1 MKKRLMAT
9 LLTLCMLFSLLPTT
23 ALAADANP
31 FTDVKSSDWY
41 YDAVRYVKSEGL
53 MAGTSDTAFSPNTTT
68 TRGMIVT
75 ILWRLAGSPEVTG
88 TQFADVDDGQ
98 YYADAILWASKNSIV
113 SGYGDNAFGP
123 NDPITRQCMA
133 TILYRYAEY
142 ADYDVSAAA
151 DLSEFADEAE
161 IAAYAE
167 APLAWASAEGLISGM
182 GDGILAPQGSATR
195 AQVAVILY
203 RFCQLLEGGS
213 SAQGDYTVTFK
224 WNYSGKGT
232 YKTVSVDEG
241 ETVNEPTKPTRSGY
255 TFKGWYTKANGGEKF
270 DFDTEITASITLY
283 AQWSSNGGGG
293 GGHTHSWGEWEPNGN
308 GTHTRVCTKNSSHT
322 ETEECTY
329 VVDNNGLTQTC
340 EVCGG
345 VTGHNSVR
353 VNGGDYIAAS
363 ELNAAIQAAGG
374 DVSVEVYGK
383 VALTGSIQGADAVS
397 FKGMSKDAAIDL
409 GNEAHTASGI
419 ELTFE
424 TLTLTKTNDNYKGFH
439 HAAKETYIDC
449 TLEGTFWTYAAEA
462 SFTGCTF
469 EQTNSD
475 AYNLWTYGTTNM
487 TITDCTFNSA
497 GKSLLIYNEGGSG
510 DPTYINVSGTEFNA
524 SEAVEGKAAIEID
537 STYNEFI
544 VNIKDCT
551 ATGFAA
557 GSVSG
562 DTLWNNKLGS
572 QTTVIVDGLQV
583 LPTPETIADGF
594 EKIGEG
600 VYQITNINGLKYFA
614 EQVNGGTTYA
624 GETIKLAV
632 DVDLNNEAWTPIGNS
647 TNKFQG
653 TFDGQEKTIS
663 NLNVDMA
670 DTSDVGLF
678 GFTASGAVKNLTI
691 NNAAIKGYL
700 DVGVVAGTPYTSTY
714 DNITLTGDIKVE
726 GFAYVGGMFGKNA
739 YADLSNL
746 TIDASEDSYV
756 KADSVEGETAYRT
769 YVGGIVGFMG
779 EGSHGIT
786 NAVSNIDV
794 YGSTCDVGGITG
806 IAHYGNRFTN
816 CSSSGDVTIT
826 SYIDEGDQL
835 EMGGIAGVWHN
846 QSGQTVTFTDCEYT
860 GTLSAVK
867 GDGTE
872 YTGPFMYDG
881 LVGRAYKTDGTG
893 KLIINGV
900 EMLADGLA
908 MDEDGNY
915 VVTNANGLAAVNSL
929 VGVSGSGDQTV
940 ILSADTTYDMTG
952 VTWTPIKVDGY
963 HGADI
968 ITIEGNGATITN
980 LSAPLFAGGF
990 AGESGIVISDL
1001 TIASSEI
1008 TSTSNQGSGAF
1019 IECVDS
1025 METITLTNCHLVD
1038 STVTGSRT
1046 GGLIGWTSGYSN
1058 QNDGPVKTYVD
1069 ITDCSVVDCTISG
1082 TGSVGGII
1090 GHAGASDWTYHT
1102 ITNCTVENTTLT
1114 SDDTDSVRVGTI
1126 VGTAN
1131 VGEVTITDCTATNV
1145 TLTQNDQSV
1154 DEKAYGRFVP
1164 GTTGKLVIDG
1174 ILITNEA
1181 IEGADG
1187 LAAALESVS
1196 SMTGEVTLAVE
1207 GAELGWETGAQHGST
1222 PFLGEN
1228 ATVETVVIDG
1238 GETGATLTATGAGVG
1253 PIRAANEGTLV
1264 FKNITFVDQS
1274 ESYAENAWEFAYLEM
1289 GGKLV
1294 FEDCTFA
1301 DPIQL
1306 GSDAEATF
1314 TNCTFEGKTVD
1325 GLTMYAVWLDDGSAT
1340 FDGCTITGTRGI
1352 KAHEAYGSDVIEL
1365 VIDGCTFDSLSEK
1378 PGIAI
1383 GDVDA
1388 DTAITITDSEF
1399 INCKAGD
1406 QGLYIYETDTDVETF
1421 AFTES
1426 GNTVTND

>member
-203 RFCQLLEGGS
+203 RFCQLLDGGS

-322 ETEECTY
+322 ETEAC
-329 VVDNNGLTQTC
+329 DNKGENGAC
-340 EVCGG
+340 SVCGDTTEY
-345 VTGHNSVR
+345 VAEI
-353 VNGGDYIAAS
+353 NGIKYAT
-363 ELNAAIQAAGG
+363 L
-374 DVSVEVYGK
+374 
-383 VALTGSIQGADAVS
+383 ADAVDAGGEIVLL
-397 FKGMSKDAAIDL
+397 KDVYLTETVVVTEGKTVTVDLNGKAITVSKNEETGRSLYAFDNYGTMTLKDSTGEGSITARGIENFGTMTVESGKIISCDDNGGAAIW
-409 GNEAHTASGI
+409 NETKGETTATLTINGG
-419 ELTFE
+419 TFE
-424 TLTLTKTNDNYKGFH
+424 TAEDVDGEPGDPACLINNTAAVTVINGGTFNGKADWAYAVISSGDITINDAVINGRHGALAIDDGTAIVNGSTMTVEGSPAMTDHLLYVESGVLTINGGSYELKDDGGSVGDSLLYGSNLVVAGGTYNEDPTDYVANGYKVVNNNDGTYTVELGIDTVVAKIGANAYATLSEAVAAAQASDTVVMVADATETATKGGYNLAGIVHNNGCTINGNGYTLTVTGADSTWDCAIYTTGGTIKDLTINGAFRGIFTAGLSSDLYVDNCV
-439 HAAKETYIDC
+439 IDNVC
-449 TLEGTFWTYAAEA
+449 YTFSADGSGDYDV
-462 SFTGCTF
+462 SFTNTTLNG
-469 EQTNSD
+469 
-475 AYNLWTYGTTNM
+475 WTSYTSGFQSVSF
-487 TITDCTFNSA
+487 TDCTF
-497 GKSLLIYNEGGSG
+497 GKGTGGYQYAYLRPYSDTTITNCEFSEGFELDASRTDVVKLDNCTVGGVDLTVENLVELLGE
-510 DPTYINVSGTEFNA
+510 DAKTA
-524 SEAVEGKAAIEID
+524 
-537 STYNEFI
+537 I
-544 VNIKDCT
+544 VN
-551 ATGFAA
+551 
-557 GSVSG
+557 
-562 DTLWNNKLGS
+562 
-572 QTTVIVDGLQV
+572 
-583 LPTPETIADGF
+583 
-594 EKIGEG
+594 
-600 VYQITNINGLKYFA
+600 
-614 EQVNGGTTYA
+614 
-624 GETIKLAV
+624 
-632 DVDLNNEAWTPIGNS
+632 
-647 TNKFQG
+647 
-653 TFDGQEKTIS
+653 
-663 NLNVDMA
+663 
-670 DTSDVGLF
+670 
-678 GFTASGAVKNLTI
+678 
-691 NNAAIKGYL
+691 
-700 DVGVVAGTPYTSTY
+700 
-714 DNITLTGDIKVE
+714 
-726 GFAYVGGMFGKNA
+726 GK
-739 YADLSNL
+739 
-746 TIDASEDSYV
+746 
-756 KADSVEGETAYRT
+756 
-769 YVGGIVGFMG
+769 
-779 EGSHGIT
+779 
-786 NAVSNIDV
+786 
-794 YGSTCDVGGITG
+794 
-806 IAHYGNRFTN
+806 
-816 CSSSGDVTIT
+816 
-826 SYIDEGDQL
+826 QL
-835 EMGGIAGVWHN
+835 
-846 QSGQTVTFTDCEYT
+846 
-860 GTLSAVK
+860 
-867 GDGTE
+867 
-872 YTGPFMYDG
+872 
-881 LVGRAYKTDGTG
+881 
-893 KLIINGV
+893 
-900 EMLADGLA
+900 LADGLA
-908 MDEDGNY
+908 MDADGNY

-940 ILSADTTYDMTG
+940 ILSADTTYDMIG

-968 ITIEGNGATITN
+968 MTVEGNGATITN

-1196 SMTGEVTLAVE
+1196 SMTGEVTLPVE